1 MERNPQYVQAI
12 RSVKGKLEAC
22 KVRPETIVH
31 HCERLD
37 KRKQEILH
45 KDDVEDVIRD
55 LLGPEALTLREMKFL
70 LDSVSLPSS
79 KNKDKIEYKRF
90 IDVLSQGRGLTDD
103 SPEKWRDEE
112 DLDAERN
119 RNQEESFRRGTR
131 DPNFPLHFL
140 FP

>member
-22 KVRPETIVH
+22 KLRPETIVH

-37 KRKQEILH
+37 KRKQEVLH

-79 KNKDKIEYKRF
+79 KNKEKIEYKRF
-90 IDVLSQGRGLTDD
+90 IDVLSQGRGPRDD
-103 SPEKWRDEE
+103 SPEQWRDEE
-112 DLDAERN
+112 DLDAERK
-119 RNQEESFRRGTR
+119 RDQEESFRRGAR
-131 DPNFPLHFL
+131 
-140 FP
+140 